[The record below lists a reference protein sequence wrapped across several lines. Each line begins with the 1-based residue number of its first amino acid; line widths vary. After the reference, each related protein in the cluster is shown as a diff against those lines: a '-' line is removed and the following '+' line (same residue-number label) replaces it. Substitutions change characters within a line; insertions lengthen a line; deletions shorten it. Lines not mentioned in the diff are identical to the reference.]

1 MTTAEPGH
9 CPVPRSSRNAST
21 DLDRI
26 SGASSSRS
34 SSRLTGGTLEENVA
48 IRSLAA
54 SRCFA
59 RTRSRRDGIGLDI
72 GSELPLERF
81 DDTAGPAV
89 GDRRG
94 HWVGKDLLVPPLEAI
109 DNGLRHG
116 FS

>member
-1 MTTAEPGH
+1 MATAGPGH
-9 CPVPRSSRNAST
+9 CPAPRSSRNASA

-34 SSRLTGGTLEENVA
+34 SSRLTCVTLEENVA

-72 GSELPLERF
+72 GSELALERF
-81 DDTAGPAV
+81 DDPAGPPV

-94 HWVGKDLLVPPLEAI
+94 HWVGKDLLVAPLKAI